1 MVNRIASIG
10 LAVALAL
17 APLGVLA
24 QTGQPAASA
33 SAASAIP
40 RTGAGTGS
48 NAARTRRRGTLNR
61 RRARATAEHAH
72 GVRATPNQSQAGE
85 EHVSEQGF
93 ARRREQGA

>member
-40 RTGAGTGS
+40 RTGAGAGS
-48 NAARTRRRGTLNR
+48 NAARTRHRGTLNR
-61 RRARATAEHAH
+61 QRARQTAEHAH
-72 GVRATPNQSQAGE
+72 RVRATPNRS
-85 EHVSEQGF
+85 
-93 ARRREQGA
+93 